1 MLKVYLLKSFKFTAS
16 LKIII
21 GMEFYAN
28 GIFWTFLI
36 AFCVEN

>member
-1 MLKVYLLKSFKFTAS
+1 MLKDYLLQSFKFTAS

-21 GMEFYAN
+21 AMDFYAN

-36 AFCVEN
+36 AFCVKN